1 MIEGI
6 YREIIEDSP
15 VAFLHIK
22 TEKVR
27 DIYSKVKIIDKNKS
41 FDNLFGYYE
50 TDIINLIAL
59 NNNLSNSLDTI
70 LKKALKEG
78 KYSYTHYI
86 DKFKLYLNIDIYKVS
101 DDEFCI
107 RFSELRKELLKLTP
121 IIKNSPFIAWI
132 KDKNGNF
139 IDVNKKFLELT
150 EKKYGDIIGKNEFFT
165 WPKDIAKNFRKQ
177 DMLVIDSDEQYTFED
192 PVKLSQ
198 KEEKYYQIIK
208 WPYRDTNNT
217 LIGTIGMAVEITEK
231 VKLRKSIVNN
241 EKIFQEISD
250 NLDDVIIIRDK
261 EKAHFISNSFEK
273 VFGFN
278 PEKLYEDINSW
289 HDEWEYIEF
298 IDGSEDYD
306 SKEVVSNTIRIRKD
320 KFDKWILSR
329 FVPIFDESGKII
341 KRIGTI
347 TDITTRKKLEDE
359 LESLRMD
366 FIANLSHEIRT
377 PVTLILSCIQV
388 ISARINKLKE
398 EDRDYFNKYTS
409 IMVQN
414 SYRLL
419 KLINNLIDTKK
430 IDSGNFNYRP
440 QNSDIVSFVENIC
453 MSVVDFIES
462 KNMSIIFDTDT
473 EEKIISFDLDNMERI
488 ILNLLSNAIK
498 YNKPNGEI
506 IVEISCKDDI
516 RISIKDNGIGIPKDK
531 QTRVFE
537 RFGQVKNKM
546 KTEHEGSGIG
556 LFIVKSLVE
565 LNGGDII
572 LNSQLGKGSEFTIV
586 LPDRV
591 EDSEVVITKDE
602 SSTYKI
608 DRMNVEFSDIYI

>member
-22 TEKVR
+22 TEKIK

-50 TDIINLIAL
+50 IDIINLIAF

-107 RFSELRKELLKLTP
+107 RLSELRKELLKLTP

-132 KDKNGNF
+132 KDKDGNF

-231 VKLRKSIVNN
+231 VKLRKSIENN

-306 SKEVVSNTIRIRKD
+306 SKEVVSNTIRVRKD

-516 RISIKDNGIGIPKDK
+516 RISIKDNGIGIPKNK

-565 LNGGDII
+565 LNGGEII
-572 LNSQLGKGSEFTIV
+572 LNSQLGKGSEFILV

-608 DRMNVEFSDIYI
+608 DRMNIEFSDIYI